1 MDNRMIEEGVVVE
14 VFDGMAKVRAVRGSS
29 CDGCASKSMCKPG
42 DVGSNT
48 VIEAKNMLGAHIG
61 ERVEV
66 AMQPKLFLK
75 ASFITY
81 IVPLISFVTGGV
93 IGKGIGGTDA
103 WAAVFGLLSMF
114 LCYGGIWMYN
124 KKVLR
129 EGKYQP
135 EIVTVLSS

>member
-93 IGKGIGGTDA
+93 IGKGIGGA
-103 WAAVFGLLSMF
+103 EARGGGFWLLSLF
-114 LCYGGIWMYN
+114 FFFGG
-124 KKVLR
+124 
-129 EGKYQP
+129 
-135 EIVTVLSS
+135 

>member
-29 CDGCASKSMCKPG
+29 CEGCASKSMCKPG
-42 DVGSNT
+42 DAGSNT
-48 VIEAKNMLGAHIG
+48 VIEAKNILGAHIG

-66 AMQPKLFLK
+66 AMQPKLLLK

-81 IVPLISFVTGGV
+81 IVPLISFVAGAA
-93 IGKGIGGTDA
+93 IGKGIGGA
-103 WAAVFGLLSMF
+103 EALGGGWGFLSLF

-124 KKVLR
+124 KKALR

>member
-29 CDGCASKSMCKPG
+29 CEGCASKSMCKPG

-66 AMQPKLFLK
+66 AMQPRLLLK

-81 IVPLISFVTGGV
+81 IVPLISFVTGAA
-93 IGKGIGGTDA
+93 IGKGIGGGEG
-103 WAAVFGLLSMF
+103 WGGGCRVFF
-114 LCYGGIWMYN
+114 L
-124 KKVLR
+124 VF
-129 EGKYQP
+129 
-135 EIVTVLSS
+135 

>member
-66 AMQPKLFLK
+66 AMQPRLLLK

-103 WAAVFGLLSMF
+103 WAAVCGLLSML

>member
-14 VFDGMAKVRAVRGSS
+14 VFDGMARVRAVRGSS
-29 CDGCASKSMCKPG
+29 CEGCASKSMCQPG
-42 DVGSNT
+42 AAGSNT

-66 AMQPKLFLK
+66 AMQPKLLLK

-81 IVPLISFVTGGV
+81 MVPLISFVTGAA

-103 WAAVFGLLSMF
+103 WAAIFGLVSML

-124 KKVLR
+124 KKALR

>member
-14 VFDGMAKVRAVRGSS
+14 VFDRMAKVRAVRGSS
-29 CDGCASKSMCKPG
+29 CDGCASKTMCKPG
-42 DVGSNT
+42 DMGSNT
-48 VIEAKNMLGAHIG
+48 VIEAKNLLGAHIG
-61 ERVEV
+61 ERVAV
-66 AMQPKLFLK
+66 AMQPKLLLK

-81 IVPLISFVTGGV
+81 IVPLISFVAGGV

-103 WAAVFGLLSMF
+103 WAAVCGLLTML

-124 KKVLR
+124 KKALR

>member
-29 CDGCASKSMCKPG
+29 CEGCASRSMCKPG
-42 DVGSNT
+42 DAGSST

-66 AMQPKLFLK
+66 AMQPRLLLK

-81 IVPLISFVTGGV
+81 IVPLISFVIGGV
-93 IGKGIGGTDA
+93 IGKGIGGTDT
-103 WAAVFGLLSMF
+103 WAALFGLLSMC

>member
-14 VFDGMAKVRAVRGSS
+14 VFDGMARVRAVRGGS
-29 CDGCASKSMCKPG
+29 CEGCASKSMCMPG
-42 DVGSNT
+42 DAGSNT

-66 AMQPKLFLK
+66 AMQPKLLLK

-81 IVPLISFVTGGV
+81 IVPLISFVAGAA

-103 WAAVFGLLSMF
+103 WAAVCGLLFMF
-114 LCYGGIWMYN
+114 LCFGGIWMYN